1 MQKFS
6 VLVPNICEDQIEDNK
21 AYILTVKEKLKLGY
35 TEALFCKS
43 RDCFYFLPM
52 DRFLGSLIS
61 YRGDYKIKII
71 SKKKIEN
78 VWTDNKKDIEK
89 KYKIDNLIWI
99 QEYMYAFIYCLDHVD
114 YTTIELD
121 EFEEKI
127 IDSYNQ

>member
-6 VLVPNICEDQIEDNK
+6 VLVPNICEEQIEDNK

-52 DRFLGSLIS
+52 DRFLGSLIP

-71 SKKKIEN
+71 SKKQIEDMWN
-78 VWTDNKKDIEK
+78 SNKKDIEK
-89 KYKIDNLIWI
+89 KYKIDSLVLI
-99 QEYMYAFIYCLDHVD
+99 QEYMYAFIYCLDHVKF
-114 YTTIELD
+114 TTIDLN
-121 EFEEKI
+121 EFEERI
-127 IDSYNQ
+127 IDYNNQ